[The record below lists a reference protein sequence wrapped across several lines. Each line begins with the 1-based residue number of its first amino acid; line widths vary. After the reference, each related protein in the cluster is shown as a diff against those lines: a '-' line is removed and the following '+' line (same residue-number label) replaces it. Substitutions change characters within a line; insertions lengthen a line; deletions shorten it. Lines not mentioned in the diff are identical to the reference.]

1 MTRFIFFIS
10 AVFALGYATASSA
23 RDLGAAHYC
32 QVQVPAA
39 VMGSAIWYRMGYP
52 FNLTANNLGLIPG
65 STAYQLTE
73 LAYQLQQQ
81 SLSEN
86 AITQQ
91 VQQRCT
97 AFSVAELAQEHSFLA
112 QNGVTAPE
120 LTVCGDVTTLIV
132 QSFSLLQGQAV
143 NVDNLLTAMLGE
155 QHVPTI
161 QQLTAFAV
169 PLKQQQQLET
179 RILEQLFEYCQAQS
193 ESFKTEMATA
203 YYRQ

>member
-10 AVFALGYATASSA
+10 AVFALGYVTASSA
-23 RDLGAAHYC
+23 RSLDAAHYC

-39 VMGSAIWYRMGYP
+39 VMGSAIWYQMGYP

-86 AITQQ
+86 VIAQQ

-120 LTVCGDVTTLIV
+120 LTVCGDVTEQPSEVAVVYQVEQGLITQV
-132 QSFSLLQGQAV
+132 WFYAAS
-143 NVDNLLTAMLGE
+143 
-155 QHVPTI
+155 
-161 QQLTAFAV
+161 
-169 PLKQQQQLET
+169 
-179 RILEQLFEYCQAQS
+179 
-193 ESFKTEMATA
+193 
-203 YYRQ
+203 